1 MIKEFKEFAL
11 KGNAIDLAVGLVLGV
26 AFGTVINS
34 LVEDLL
40 MPPVGLLLG
49 DADFTDLFVVL
60 KEGAAAGPYATL
72 AAAQDAGAVT
82 LNLGLLFNAIIAFI
96 IVAFAMFFV
105 VKGMN
110 KLRRAEEEEEPAVKE
125 CPFCLTEIPE
135 AATRCFACTSEQSVA

>member
-1 MIKEFKEFAL
+1 MFKEFKEFAL

-40 MPPVGLLLG
+40 MPPIGLLLG
-49 DADFTDLFVVL
+49 GSDFTDLFVVL

-72 AAAQDAGAVT
+72 AAAQEAGAVT
-82 LNLGLLFNAIIAFI
+82 LNLGLLFNAIIVFLV
-96 IVAFAMFFV
+96 VAFAMFFV

-110 KLRRAEEEEEPAVKE
+110 KLRRVEEAEEPAVKE
-125 CPFCLTEIPE
+125 CPFCLTEIPL
-135 AATRCFACTSEQSVA
+135 AATRCPACTSEQVVA